1 MRLIRNSASQTSGHK
16 GGDAM
21 RQAPR
26 HFVTWV
32 ALSAAIER
40 EYVSVLEPDVG
51 NSLAV
56 EHSVKGLVKSALV

>member
-1 MRLIRNSASQTSGHK
+1 
-16 GGDAM
+16 M

-32 ALSAAIER
+32 ALSATNER

-51 NSLAV
+51 NSSAV
-56 EHSVKGLVKSALV
+56 EHSVKGLVANALV